1 MTSKRALFSSAAK
14 LSSACLPAGFTV
26 SLAKSNSESA
36 EKLTRW
42 RMGGGGGGGGAGG
55 GGGGGERGHGSATG
69 ATMGAGAGGGGSARP
84 NLNTSPAE
92 YRSTSPLLPTASSTL

>member
-1 MTSKRALFSSAAK
+1 MTSNRGPFSFAAK
-14 LSSACLPAGFTV
+14 SSSACLPAGFTE

-55 GGGGGERGHGSATG
+55 GGGGGDGSATG
-69 ATMGAGAGGGGSARP
+69 ATMGAGAGGGVSARP